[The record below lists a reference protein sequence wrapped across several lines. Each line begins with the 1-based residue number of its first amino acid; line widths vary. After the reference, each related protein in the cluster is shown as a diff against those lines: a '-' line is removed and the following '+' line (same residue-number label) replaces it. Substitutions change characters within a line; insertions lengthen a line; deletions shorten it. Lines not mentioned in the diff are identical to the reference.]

1 MAVTRSQTYVHLIG
15 EPVQLF
21 NGNMLPTTREVLQVY
36 YHHHNNE
43 KLSKTESVT
52 VTVRQVCEIWAR
64 ARVPSAE
71 ERNIIHKLKLLVDKH
86 RTVCR
91 NKTRGGTAQ
100 MARESNFEADM
111 NGLFDIAHHDAMNRI
126 KIEED
131 RVFLADQRTER
142 KYVMGKIDQQLTAV
156 EGRRAVRIQRE
167 AELRTK
173 EDRRLNDL
181 AQASAP
187 ASASL
192 NNGDTS
198 DISHLDEES
207 SAELSDYNP
216 ECKSSDSSDTQDQTQ
231 QKRAKISAN
240 EAVSPQLAAV
250 LDRTSVS
257 NRDAAYILHA
267 AATTYG
273 QNASGMSLSVSSI
286 RRTRSKHRTQAAAN
300 VKSAFN
306 RDGPLV
312 IHFDGKLLPSIA
324 GGPGKEDRVA
334 IIVTGRTTEKL
345 LAIPKVVQGTG
356 EQIAK
361 AAADTITDW
370 ELTNSI
376 AGMSFDTT
384 AANTGHLNGAC
395 VLLEQKLGKE
405 LLWLACR
412 HHVLEVLCS
421 DIFKKV
427 FGPTSGPNVILFRRF
442 QEFWPNIDQV
452 AYKPCAD
459 TRLMTESL
467 AVLKQE
473 ILKFCQDILTGNRG
487 AIPREDYRELLEL
500 TMIFLG
506 QTPPRGIRFRV
517 PGAFHHARWMS
528 QLLYVLKLN
537 LFQEQFKLSRHEST
551 ACLEFGLFTT
561 LVYVKAWISCTSPC
575 DAPINDLSL
584 IQSLTNY
591 RTTSKIIADTGIAA
605 LGRHLWYLGQEL
617 VPLALFSDLVSAE
630 VKTRMA
636 SCLITASEHETSSER
651 SIKYTGK
658 EELWD
663 KKLDYFIG
671 SRSHF
676 FFQVLNLD
684 KSFLNLPVEQ
694 WPQLEAYQHA
704 KVVAHS
710 LKVVNDS
717 AERGIALATNFNKSL
732 TKKEDEKQY
741 LYQVVESHRKQY
753 PDAKK
758 ATLNQ

>member
-21 NGNMLPTTREVLQVY
+21 NENMLPTTREVLQVY

-43 KLSKTESVT
+43 KLSKTESIT
-52 VTVRQVCEIWAR
+52 VTVREVCEIWAR

-86 RTVCR
+86 RTVCH

-131 RVFLADQRTER
+131 RVFLVDQRTER

-173 EDRRLNDL
+173 EDRMLNDL

-198 DISHLDEES
+198 NISDLDEES

-216 ECKSSDSSDTQDQTQ
+216 ECKSSDNSDTQGQTQ

-240 EAVSPQLAAV
+240 EAVSPQLAAA
-250 LDRTSVS
+250 LDCTSVS

-273 QNASGMSLSVSSI
+273 QYASGMSLSVSSI
-286 RRTRSKHRTQAAAN
+286 RRTRSKRHIQAAGD

-324 GGPGKEDRVA
+324 GGPGKEYRVA

-345 LAIPKVVQGTG
+345 LAIPKVVQGT
-356 EQIAK
+356 
-361 AAADTITDW
+361 
-370 ELTNSI
+370 
-376 AGMSFDTT
+376 
-384 AANTGHLNGAC
+384 
-395 VLLEQKLGKE
+395 
-405 LLWLACR
+405 
-412 HHVLEVLCS
+412 
-421 DIFKKV
+421 
-427 FGPTSGPNVILFRRF
+427 
-442 QEFWPNIDQV
+442 
-452 AYKPCAD
+452 
-459 TRLMTESL
+459 
-467 AVLKQE
+467 
-473 ILKFCQDILTGNRG
+473 
-487 AIPREDYRELLEL
+487 
-500 TMIFLG
+500 
-506 QTPPRGIRFRV
+506 
-517 PGAFHHARWMS
+517 
-528 QLLYVLKLN
+528 
-537 LFQEQFKLSRHEST
+537 
-551 ACLEFGLFTT
+551 
-561 LVYVKAWISCTSPC
+561 
-575 DAPINDLSL
+575 
-584 IQSLTNY
+584 
-591 RTTSKIIADTGIAA
+591 
-605 LGRHLWYLGQEL
+605 
-617 VPLALFSDLVSAE
+617 AE

-658 EELWD
+658 EELGD

-684 KSFLNLPVEQ
+684 KLFLNLPVEQ
-694 WPQLEAYQHA
+694 WPQLEAYLHA

-717 AERGIALATNFNKSL
+717 AERGIALASNFNKSL

-741 LYQVVESHRKQY
+741 FYQVVESHRKQY
-753 PDAKK
+753 PDAKN

>member
-43 KLSKTESVT
+43 KLSKTESIT
-52 VTVRQVCEIWAR
+52 VTVREVCEIWAR

-111 NGLFDIAHHDAMNRI
+111 NGLFDIAHHDVMNRI

-131 RVFLADQRTER
+131 RVFLVDQRTER

-198 DISHLDEES
+198 DISDLDEES

-240 EAVSPQLAAV
+240 EAVSPQLAAA
-250 LDRTSVS
+250 LYCTSVS

-286 RRTRSKHRTQAAAN
+286 RRTRSKRHIQAAGD

-312 IHFDGKLLPSIA
+312 IHFVGKLLPSIA

-334 IIVTGRTTEKL
+334 IIVTGHTTEKL

-361 AAADTITDW
+361 AAAETITDW

-384 AANTGHLNGAC
+384 AANTDHLNGTC

-412 HHVLEVLCS
+412 HHILELLCS

-442 QEFWPNIDQV
+442 QELWPNIDQV

-459 TRLMTESL
+459 TLLMTESL

-473 ILKFCQDILTGNRG
+473 ILKFCQDILT
-487 AIPREDYRELLEL
+487 
-500 TMIFLG
+500 
-506 QTPPRGIRFRV
+506 
-517 PGAFHHARWMS
+517 
-528 QLLYVLKLN
+528 
-537 LFQEQFKLSRHEST
+537 
-551 ACLEFGLFTT
+551 
-561 LVYVKAWISCTSPC
+561 
-575 DAPINDLSL
+575 
-584 IQSLTNY
+584 
-591 RTTSKIIADTGIAA
+591 
-605 LGRHLWYLGQEL
+605 
-617 VPLALFSDLVSAE
+617 AE

-636 SCLITASEHETSSER
+636 SCLITASEHETSSES

-658 EELWD
+658 EELGD
-663 KKLDYFIG
+663 EKLDYFIG

-684 KSFLNLPVEQ
+684 KLLLNLPVEQ
-694 WPQLEAYQHA
+694 WPQLKAYLHA